1 MLKTIRIIIAV
12 TVLLSFSTAGI
23 AQNLSGN
30 LSGTLGSGS
39 YNVVGNC
46 TVQSGVTLIIQPGTT
61 FQFNGNYSWSI
72 YGQIDAVGT
81 EAQPIA
87 FTRQSG
93 NWGGLKFNYGA
104 STNTVLEYCTI
115 SNCYASSGGGVYIA
129 NGGITLRNSEITN
142 CQATSGGGIF
152 AQNATAALVI
162 DGCYIANN
170 TAGNGGGLYFS
181 GCNGCVVKNS
191 EIAYNSSTNT

>member
-1 MLKTIRIIIAV
+1 MLKTLRIIIAV
-12 TVLLSFSTAGI
+12 TVVLGFSAAGI

-30 LSGTLGSGS
+30 LSGTLGPGT

-46 TVQSGVTLIIQPGTT
+46 MVQSGVTLTIQPGTT
-61 FQFNGNYSWSI
+61 FQFNGNYNWTI

-81 EAQPIA
+81 ETQPIA
-87 FTRQSG
+87 FMSQGAS
-93 NWGGLKFNYGA
+93 WGGLKFNPGA

-115 SNCYASSGGGVYIA
+115 ENGYASSGGGMYIA
-129 NGGITLRNSEITN
+129 NGGITLRNCEITN

-152 AQNATAALVI
+152 AQSGTAALVI

-170 TAGNGGGLYFS
+170 TAGNGGGMYFNV
-181 GCNGCVVKNS
+181 CNGSVVKNS